1 MQPSLLVCRRLGA
14 RLKGLPALSLFA
26 ILGWGGC
33 SSPSPQ
39 SDGTGGSNDS
49 GGASHS
55 GGSNGKS
62 SSGGSNGS
70 GGTIAASGGSR
81 GSGGSSG
88 SGGSASGGAPAGSGG
103 SSSGSGGTGG
113 GGSGSGG
120 SASGGA
126 PAGSGGASAG
136 GSGSGGA
143 GTGSGGSA
151 GSAVSTHTRDHCV
164 DGYAPDPADDNITG
178 IGPTDY
184 VKSNQT
190 DTTVPPQV
198 LAWMMANVW
207 EEAHFQWHN
216 IRRCKNGM
224 VDRTRDG
231 GLDPC
236 THTDLVPANQEFSG
250 PGDGLEFLAMHRH
263 MIQSLRQLY
272 PKHAA
277 LFDGFPHFPTK
288 ASDVPAEWQAD
299 WTAWPSNIATAG
311 AKADDPA
318 SHMKETGFESEGA
331 FGQWIQGMVSGLH
344 GALHFKWV
352 RTNNQDHG
360 LGNQFVN
367 IDNYM
372 FWKMHGWIDTVW
384 DRYRAAQGKMPTDQD
399 IKDAVLAQCRQM
411 DQLALLV
418 KPDLNPNPG
427 TCTPAPKQSGE
438 FVDKIRPIFE
448 SATNKCTGCHGM
460 GASANLT
467 LGGSDCVKSSDIVA
481 ALVNKPSTTGGQFAL
496 IVPMHPEKSWLYQKV
511 MGTAATAGCMTTG
524 GVTCMTDTMP
534 QGGGGVTLT
543 TDEQDALKTWINNG
557 APAPQ

>member
-1 MQPSLLVCRRLGA
+1 
-14 RLKGLPALSLFA
+14 
-26 ILGWGGC
+26 
-33 SSPSPQ
+33 
-39 SDGTGGSNDS
+39 
-49 GGASHS
+49 
-55 GGSNGKS
+55 
-62 SSGGSNGS
+62 
-70 GGTIAASGGSR
+70 
-81 GSGGSSG
+81 
-88 SGGSASGGAPAGSGG
+88 
-103 SSSGSGGTGG
+103 
-113 GGSGSGG
+113 
-120 SASGGA
+120 
-126 PAGSGGASAG
+126 
-136 GSGSGGA
+136 
-143 GTGSGGSA
+143 
-151 GSAVSTHTRDHCV
+151 
-164 DGYAPDPADDNITG
+164 
-178 IGPTDY
+178 
-184 VKSNQT
+184 VKSGQT

-198 LAWMMANVW
+198 LAWMTSHVW

-277 LFDGFPHFPTK
+277 LFDGFEHFPTK

-299 WTAWPSNIATAG
+299 WSAWPSNIATAG

-318 SHMKETGFESEGA
+318 SHLKETGFESEGA
-331 FGQWIQGMVSGLH
+331 FGQWIQGMGSGLH

-352 RTNNQDHG
+352 RTSNQDHG

-384 DRYRAAQGKMPTDQD
+384 DRYRAAQGKTPNDQD

-418 KPDLNPNPG
+418 KPDSNPDPG
-427 TCTPAPKQSGE
+427 TCTAAPKQSGE

-448 SATNKCTGCHGM
+448 SATNKCTGCHGT
-460 GASANLT
+460 GGSANLT

-511 MGTAATAGCMTTG
+511 MGTAAMAGCTKTG
-524 GVTCMTDTMP
+524 SVDCMTDTMP

-543 TDEQDALKTWINNG
+543 ADEQNALKTWINNG